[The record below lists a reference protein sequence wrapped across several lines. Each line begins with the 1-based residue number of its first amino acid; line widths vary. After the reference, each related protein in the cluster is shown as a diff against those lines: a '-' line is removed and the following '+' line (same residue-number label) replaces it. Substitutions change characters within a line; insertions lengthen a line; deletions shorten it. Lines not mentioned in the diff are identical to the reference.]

1 MSRSLVPLAAAA
13 AAIGACLLGGSWSGA
28 CYAAGL
34 ALLTFGLVTRGGR
47 FHLRG
52 VTRAGA
58 LVLLATLALRLAGTE
73 RSRAIRLTT
82 TDGGRSRL
90 LTRVVEEGDLAVPGA
105 RLLVLAGA
113 LHDPDAR
120 AVPGALR
127 TAYAELR
134 AEAGEVASPVLTTY
148 AGLQSAQRADLVVI
162 EPRAPSR
169 GALIFLH
176 GFAGNFTL
184 QCWLI
189 AQAARAAGLV
199 TLCPSTGWRGDWW
212 SAQGEQILRGTVK
225 LAREQFPGRLFAA
238 GLSNG
243 GAGLARLAPRLR
255 GTFDGLVLIS
265 GTSDAPAP
273 GAPVLVVH
281 GSRDAMSS
289 AQHARAYA
297 ARVGGEY
304 TSLDAGHFALLL
316 RREEAC
322 RRVAAWLER
331 IGRRREQAA
340 ARRVRESAQ
349 PKAVSPSVPSRLEPA

>member
-13 AAIGACLLGGSWSGA
+13 AAIAACLLGVSWSGA
-28 CYAAGL
+28 CYAAGIT
-34 ALLTFGLVTRGGR
+34 LLVGGLVTRGGR
-47 FHLRG
+47 LHRRG

-58 LVLLATLALRLAGTE
+58 LVLLATLGVRLVATE
-73 RSRAIRLTT
+73 RARAIRLSTP
-82 TDGGRSRL
+82 DGGRSRL
-90 LTRVVEEGDLAVPGA
+90 LTRVVEEGDLAVSGA

-113 LHDPDAR
+113 LRDPDAR

-134 AEAGEVASPVLTTY
+134 AEAGDVASPVLTTY
-148 AGLQSAQRADLVVI
+148 AGLQSVQRADLVVI
-162 EPRAPSR
+162 EPSGLRGPRAPSR

-189 AQAARAAGLV
+189 AQAASAAGLV

-212 SAQGEQILRGTVK
+212 SAQGEQILRRTVK
-225 LAREQFPGRLFAA
+225 LAREQYPGRLFAA

-304 TSLDAGHFALLL
+304 TSLEAGHFALLL
-316 RREEAC
+316 RRDEAC
-322 RRVAAWLER
+322 RRVTAWLER
-331 IGRRREQAA
+331 IIRSRE
-340 ARRVRESAQ
+340 
-349 PKAVSPSVPSRLEPA
+349 